1 LNDSSQ
7 YSWSTAKI
15 WQTSRNLARFR
26 QYSWTLALLG
36 QIPAE
41 SSWDPAVLAQIPVG
55 CSWNLANLARIWP
68 DFGEFGRN
76 PAMATGC
83 CRIPFF
89 AVANFFVQVKLW
101 KIFLNNDFIEI
112 FYDVNYF
119 TSKQTEHKNH
129 T

>member
-41 SSWDPAVLAQIPVG
+41 SSWDPA
-55 CSWNLANLARIWP
+55 
-68 DFGEFGRN
+68 
-76 PAMATGC
+76 MATGH

-101 KIFLNNDFIEI
+101 KIFLNNDFIENI
-112 FYDVNYF
+112 LRRELFCIETNRA
-119 TSKQTEHKNH
+119 
-129 T
+129 